1 MAAFGDGRSG
11 AAIAAAAGVAALG
24 GLLLGEYAF
33 DGLAV
38 IGAGVVLGLF
48 VSEAAVAVAKGRL
61 AILAAACSIF
71 TVLGLLMAAWISTGH
86 RLGTIDGQ
94 GFLAFVAGAAAA
106 GLRARPLRGTG
117 PRTPADNPPGSEPA
131 G

>member
-11 AAIAAAAGVAALG
+11 PAMAAAAGVAALG

-48 VSEAAVAVAKGRL
+48 VSEAAVAVAKHRTMT
-61 AILAAACSIF
+61 LAAACSLF

-86 RLGTIDGQ
+86 RLGAVGLE
-94 GFLAFVAGAAAA
+94 GFLALVAGAAAA
-106 GLRARPLRGTG
+106 GLRARPLRGTA